1 MIKLMFLPKAL
12 VIVLHFNAAF
22 CPCVK
27 FDANVAAQKPVS
39 VESTVA
45 VNEAVDEDEEVVC
58 HSEDAY
64 YPENDLNE
72 EEKEEVLSEVGPAA
86 IFDEDGNIL
95 NEEEDLCHSEGI
107 NYPENDK
114 DELPIEERVDDPS
127 EDTESESDTVEVVE
141 VDGKIVPVDELVAV
155 PDTDDGLVAVPD
167 TDGDELVAVP
177 DTDEVLSEVGP
188 AAIFDEDGNII
199 NEEEDLC
206 HSEGINYPEND
217 KDELPIEERVD
228 DPSQD
233 EESETDTE
241 EIID

>member
-39 VESTVA
+39 VETTVA
-45 VNEAVDEDEEVVC
+45 VNVAVDEDEEVVC

-64 YPENDLNE
+64 YPEND
-72 EEKEEVLSEVGPAA
+72 
-86 IFDEDGNIL
+86 L

-155 PDTDDGLVAVPD
+155 PDTDDELVAVPD

-177 DTDEVLSEVGP
+177 DTEEVLSEVGP

>member
-1 MIKLMFLPKAL
+1 MIKLMFLPRAL

-64 YPENDLNE
+64 YPEND
-72 EEKEEVLSEVGPAA
+72 
-86 IFDEDGNIL
+86 L

-155 PDTDDGLVAVPD
+155 PDTDDELVAVPD

-228 DPSQD
+228 DPSED
-233 EESETDTE
+233 TESETDTE

>member
-1 MIKLMFLPKAL
+1 MIKLMFLPRAL

-64 YPENDLNE
+64 YPEND
-72 EEKEEVLSEVGPAA
+72 
-86 IFDEDGNIL
+86 L

-228 DPSQD
+228 DPSED
-233 EESETDTE
+233 TESETDTE